1 MVDRRRFLQASVN
14 VCGVATLA
22 GGGYVVARF
31 LTPLPEGLGEQEVE
45 IRDEELRP
53 GTAVQVLH
61 KGRPVLVLRDAGGA
75 LHALSAV
82 CTHLGCL
89 VKWSTERQLVE
100 CPCHDATF
108 GLDGTVLGGP
118 APEPLPQV
126 TVGVVDGVIRL
137 GGGS

>member
-1 MVDRRRFLQASVN
+1 MEDRRQFLRTSVH

-22 GGGYVVARF
+22 FGGYVVARF

-45 IRDEELRP
+45 IRDEELQR

-61 KGRPVLVLRDAGGA
+61 KGKPVLVLRDADGK

-100 CPCHDATF
+100 CPCHNASF

-126 TVGVVDGVIRL
+126 TIGVVDGVIRL
-137 GGGS
+137 GGAV